1 MGPHGQY
8 RIEQQDALFSPPVEV
23 TGRRNGRTDVGRYLL
38 KDILQRQLADD
49 DEYRALI
56 QKKIAAEIALKAL
69 IGEEAWSLYLELD
82 AISNELE
89 SVRQEAMYLAGAAD
103 HEKLSK

>member
-1 MGPHGQY
+1 MDT
-8 RIEQQDALFSPPVEV
+8 DAM
-23 TGRRNGRTDVGRYLL
+23 TDYYWENL

-56 QKKIAAEIALKAL
+56 QKKIAAENALKAL
-69 IGEEAWSLYLELD
+69 ISEEAWRRYLELD

-89 SVRQEAMYLAGAAD
+89 SVRLEAVYLTGASD
-103 HEKLSK
+103 YEKLSK

>member
-1 MGPHGQY
+1 MDT
-8 RIEQQDALFSPPVEV
+8 DAM
-23 TGRRNGRTDVGRYLL
+23 TDYYWENL

-69 IGEEAWSLYLELD
+69 IGEEALLCDLVPSASHVTDDEIRKRLEGLTPIQKKAALD
-82 AISNELE
+82 LLDTYISNLP
-89 SVRQEAMYLAGAAD
+89 YLTN
-103 HEKLSK
+103 EE

>member
-1 MGPHGQY
+1 MDT
-8 RIEQQDALFSPPVEV
+8 DAM
-23 TGRRNGRTDVGRYLL
+23 TDYYWENL
-38 KDILQRQLADD
+38 KDIRQLADD

-89 SVRQEAMYLAGAAD
+89 SVRQEAMYLAGATD

>member
-1 MGPHGQY
+1 MDT
-8 RIEQQDALFSPPVEV
+8 DAM
-23 TGRRNGRTDVGRYLL
+23 TDYYWVNL

>member
-1 MGPHGQY
+1 MDT
-8 RIEQQDALFSPPVEV
+8 DAM
-23 TGRRNGRTDVGRYLL
+23 TDYYWENL

-69 IGEEAWSLYLELD
+69 IGEEASCTLRIGLIHGSRVTRIISLPRHRK
-82 AISNELE
+82 AINT
-89 SVRQEAMYLAGAAD
+89 A
-103 HEKLSK
+103 

>member
-1 MGPHGQY
+1 MAGLPDCEGLDGHRCY
-8 RIEQQDALFSPPVEV
+8 
-23 TGRRNGRTDVGRYLL
+23 GRLLLGKSERYSA
-38 KDILQRQLADD
+38 RQLADD

-103 HEKLSK
+103 YENLSK

>member
-1 MGPHGQY
+1 MDT
-8 RIEQQDALFSPPVEV
+8 DAM
-23 TGRRNGRTDVGRYLL
+23 TDYYWENL

-69 IGEEAWSLYLELD
+69 IGEEAWSLYRE
-82 AISNELE
+82 
-89 SVRQEAMYLAGAAD
+89 
-103 HEKLSK
+103 

>member
-1 MGPHGQY
+1 MDT
-8 RIEQQDALFSPPVEV
+8 DAM
-23 TGRRNGRTDVGRYLL
+23 TDYYWENL
-38 KDILQRQLADD
+38 KDILQRQLAD

>member
-1 MGPHGQY
+1 MDT
-8 RIEQQDALFSPPVEV
+8 DAM
-23 TGRRNGRTDVGRYLL
+23 TDYYWENL

-56 QKKIAAEIALKAL
+56 Q
-69 IGEEAWSLYLELD
+69 
-82 AISNELE
+82 
-89 SVRQEAMYLAGAAD
+89 AGAAD

>member
-1 MGPHGQY
+1 MDT
-8 RIEQQDALFSPPVEV
+8 DAM
-23 TGRRNGRTDVGRYLL
+23 TDYYWENL

-89 SVRQEAMYLAGAAD
+89 SVRQEAMYLIPNKKVSAIFLLILTP
-103 HEKLSK
+103 LSPFIHACKHHRSQH

>member
-1 MGPHGQY
+1 MDT
-8 RIEQQDALFSPPVEV
+8 DAM
-23 TGRRNGRTDVGRYLL
+23 TDYYWENL

-49 DEYRALI
+49 DEYHALI

-82 AISNELE
+82 AIIHAARSGT
-89 SVRQEAMYLAGAAD
+89 RFRHFKATMLAAIR
-103 HEKLSK
+103 

>member
-1 MGPHGQY
+1 MAGLPDCEGLDDT
-8 RIEQQDALFSPPVEV
+8 DAMADYYWE
-23 TGRRNGRTDVGRYLL
+23 NL

-103 HEKLSK
+103 YENLSK

>member
-1 MGPHGQY
+1 MDT
-8 RIEQQDALFSPPVEV
+8 DAM
-23 TGRRNGRTDVGRYLL
+23 TDYYWENL

-82 AISNELE
+82 PLDCHWNFSRCILLPVYHSHA
-89 SVRQEAMYLAGAAD
+89 VDYLWK
-103 HEKLSK
+103 KL

>member
-1 MGPHGQY
+1 MDT
-8 RIEQQDALFSPPVEV
+8 DAM
-23 TGRRNGRTDVGRYLL
+23 TDYYWENL

-82 AISNELE
+82 QLC
-89 SVRQEAMYLAGAAD
+89 QD
-103 HEKLSK
+103 P

>member
-1 MGPHGQY
+1 MDT
-8 RIEQQDALFSPPVEV
+8 DAM
-23 TGRRNGRTDVGRYLL
+23 TDYYWENL

-69 IGEEAWSLYLELD
+69 IGEEAWSLYPVSYTHLTLPT
-82 AISNELE
+82 ILR
-89 SVRQEAMYLAGAAD
+89 V
-103 HEKLSK
+103 